1 MNLSKLSILFAILV
15 ALSACKEEEPTVTCM
30 QSDWVGSY
38 MGTQECDGTS
48 EALTLNITASG
59 TDAVIIKYEIADSIS
74 SVTVEYDPIAPS
86 DCGITY
92 TETDPTIPLT
102 ISLDAT
108 LDGDKL
114 TLTENFDGDICT
126 VTATRQ

>member
-1 MNLSKLSILFAILV
+1 MNLLKLSIFFAILI
-15 ALSACKEEEPTVTCM
+15 ALSACKEDEPMITCV

-38 MGTQECDGTS
+38 MGTQDCSGTS

-59 TDAVIIKYEIADSIS
+59 TDAIIIKYEIADSTG
-74 SVTVEYDPIAPS
+74 SVSVEYDPFTPT
-86 DCGITY
+86 DCDLSY
-92 TETDPTIPLT
+92 SETDPSIPLT
-102 ISLDAT
+102 ISLDGT

-126 VTATRQ
+126 ITATRQ